1 MSIGGLES
9 MENEIIKST
18 ITWMDWITIIFSFI
32 TMLGV
37 VYNYFRNRKQLDKI
51 IIIFKIISTN
61 KELIIDKNLTRK
73 DCQRS
78 EIQGILRTKL
88 IKGFKIYEIDYIGDN
103 KYFENIY
110 NIQIAKEDKL
120 IIELKDDELKQFG
133 IKL

>member
-1 MSIGGLES
+1 